1 MHCFQPCWR
10 QRGAARSL
18 RGIPRFYLR
27 SQEQV
32 FTPFLV
38 ERVPEILFL
47 CETRAR
53 KKAEKRERERER
65 ASERASVALRARASA
80 RVFIP
85 MHWRAQRGARW
96 GVSAVAGATQLRAPP
111 LLADAPSYVLSKN
124 SLRRDLVDRLVL
136 LRRFLRHRTKQPG
149 RPRKVR
155 VAAREEASRRVGPR
169 VLLGDLDQA
178 RDRLVR
184 GAVSRRTPGVAML
197 RVRRE
202 HE

>member
-65 ASERASVALRARASA
+65 ASERRTLTQSHLICQDCAMRLRSGEHRESS
-80 RVFIP
+80 RQFVVVLGVGKV
-85 MHWRAQRGARW
+85 RGH
-96 GVSAVAGATQLRAPP
+96 SSNKPNC
-111 LLADAPSYVLSKN
+111 SK
-124 SLRRDLVDRLVL
+124 LV
-136 LRRFLRHRTKQPG
+136 RFLRGRIRTESVQCTCS
-149 RPRKVR
+149 
-155 VAAREEASRRVGPR
+155 ARRVGAPT
-169 VLLGDLDQA
+169 
-178 RDRLVR
+178 
-184 GAVSRRTPGVAML
+184 RRATPGLAAPLPPPLTQSEVISIFEDSAC
-197 RVRRE
+197 VITIPRR
-202 HE
+202 HTAACLQPARAGILLV